1 MKTLAHGVTDAAYT
15 SGLRHEPG
23 GKPLALSHMGE
34 QPRQVLPRD
43 LAVRPLITCRRLV
56 HIRSE
61 WIQTRPR
68 RTGKDAVQMVQTVW
82 LTEAGK
88 RRLEDELQ
96 DLRTRRRPELH
107 TRIQEATESG
117 DISDN
122 SEYEDL
128 KDEWASLEARIFDL
142 EQTLEHSEI
151 IQRQDGDDV
160 VGLGSTVTLRS
171 DDGEEETWVLVSP
184 QEANTLDGTISTE
197 SPVGRAIVGCRA
209 GDAATVRTPSGAIV
223 FTVVTVG

>member
-1 MKTLAHGVTDAAYT
+1 
-15 SGLRHEPG
+15 
-23 GKPLALSHMGE
+23 
-34 QPRQVLPRD
+34 
-43 LAVRPLITCRRLV
+43 
-56 HIRSE
+56 
-61 WIQTRPR
+61 
-68 RTGKDAVQMVQTVW
+68 MVQTVW

-88 RRLEDELQ
+88 GRLEDELH

-107 TRIQEATESG
+107 VRIQEATESG

-122 SEYEDL
+122 SEYEEL
-128 KDEWASLEARIFDL
+128 KDEWASLEARIFEL

-151 IQRQDGDDV
+151 IQRKDGDEV

-171 DDGEEETWVLVSP
+171 DDGEEETWILVSP

-209 GDAATVRTPSGAIV
+209 GDDATVRTPSGAIV
-223 FTVVTVG
+223 FTVVSVA